1 MKIDMRMILLRPIGP
16 MALIIAVQV
25 LSQSVHK
32 PNDVSSGNLDLYEA
46 VIRYQIKSWQQAAH
60 TYCVE
65 INGADPNPALLQR
78 LRPLHVRG
86 ASACQKLIEKR
97 LMRVVDG
104 KMKGSVIFNTWTRPK
119 RDRVPSRSG
128 RWLCLWEPVHGTGN
142 LPLGSRRIRLARIE
156 VRSAPNI
163 VTNHSKIRIDWD

>member
-1 MKIDMRMILLRPIGP
+1 M
-16 MALIIAVQV
+16 
-25 LSQSVHK
+25 
-32 PNDVSSGNLDLYEA
+32 SSGNLDLYEA

-104 KMKGSVIFNTWTRPK
+104 KMKGSVIFNLGPARNVTESQ
-119 RDRVPSRSG
+119 VEVEG
-128 RWLCLWEPVHGTGN
+128 GYVCGN
-142 LPLGSRRIRLARIE
+142 LCMAQGIYHLVRDGSGWHVLKFEARL
-156 VRSAPNI
+156 
-163 VTNHSKIRIDWD
+163 TL